1 VKTKIFV
8 NLHVQD
14 LERSKRFYEKLGFSI
29 NPQFSDENAACVVIS
44 DQIYVMIITHGFFQ
58 QFTPKAISDAHSTTE
73 VLNSLELEDKAAVD
87 RFTETALAAGATEAR
102 DVQDLGFMYSRGFN
116 DPDGHIWEVFWMD
129 LSAMPQA

>member
-1 VKTKIFV
+1 MKTKIFV

-44 DQIYVMIITHGFFQ
+44 DEIYVMIITHGFFQ

-87 RFTETALAAGATEAR
+87 RFLETALAAGATEAR
-102 DVQDLGFMYSRGFN
+102 GEQDLGFMYSRSFN

-129 LSAMPQA
+129 MSAMPQA

>member
-1 VKTKIFV
+1 MKTKIFV

-14 LERSKRFYEKLGFSI
+14 LERSKRFYQQLGFSI

-44 DQIYVMIITHGFFQ
+44 DHIYVMIITHGFFQ

-73 VLNSLELEDKAAVD
+73 VLNSLELEDKASVN
-87 RFTETALAAGATEAR
+87 RFMDTALAAGATEAR
-102 DVQDLGFMYSRGFN
+102 DVQDLGFMYSRSFN